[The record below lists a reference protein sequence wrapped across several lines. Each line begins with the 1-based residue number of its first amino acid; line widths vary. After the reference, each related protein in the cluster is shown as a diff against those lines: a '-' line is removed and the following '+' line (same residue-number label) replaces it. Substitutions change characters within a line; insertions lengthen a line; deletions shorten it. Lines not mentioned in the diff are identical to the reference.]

1 MSKYKIIMTGGGTAG
16 HVTPNLA
23 LVPKLKEKGFDIKY
37 IGSKDGIEKEIIKD
51 ANIPYYEISSGKLR
65 RYFDLKNFSDPFKVM
80 KGVLEASKILRKEKP
95 DIIFSKGGFVAV
107 PVVIAASMK
116 NIPVVSH
123 ESDLT
128 PGLANR
134 LSAPFCTKL
143 CVTFRESL
151 NYIKDN
157 KGVLTGTPIREE
169 ILNGSASKG
178 KDICGFK
185 NNKEIILVIGG
196 SLGAKSINDAV
207 RSNLDEILKNY
218 NIIHICGKNNL
229 DKNLNNKSGYVQFE
243 YVKEDLPHLL
253 KAADYIISRAGAN
266 VIFELL
272 ALRKPTLLIPLSK
285 KISRG
290 DQILNANSFKK
301 EGYSLVLDEDEMME
315 NDKSLLLKLDELKEN
330 KNTLIEN
337 MKKSEVNNGV
347 NAILEVIFS
356 SIKLNK

>member
-23 LVPKLKEKGFDIKY
+23 LVPRLKEEGFDIKY

-65 RYFDLKNFSDPFKVM
+65 RYFDIKNFTDPFKVM
-80 KGVLEASKILRKEKP
+80 KGVIEANKIIKKEKP

-116 NIPVVSH
+116 KIPVVSH

-128 PGLANR
+128 PGLANK
-134 LSAPFCTKL
+134 LSAPFCSKL

-151 NYIKDN
+151 NYIKDG
-157 KGVLTGTPIREE
+157 KGVLTGTPIRKE
-169 ILNGSASKG
+169 ILNGSAIKG
-178 KDICGFK
+178 KHICGF
-185 NNKEIILVIGG
+185 NDNKEILLIIGG
-196 SLGAKSINDAV
+196 SLGAKSINEEV
-207 RSNLDEILKNY
+207 RKNIKKLLESF

-229 DKNLNNKSGYVQFE
+229 DKELSNLKGYVQYE
-243 YVKEDLPHLL
+243 YVKEELPHLL
-253 KAADYIISRAGAN
+253 KAADYVISRAGAN

-272 ALRKPTLLIPLSK
+272 ALNKPTLLIPLSK

-290 DQILNANSFKK
+290 DQILNAKSFEK
-301 EGYSLVLDEDEMME
+301 EGYSVVLDEDEMME
-315 NDKSLLLKLDELKEN
+315 NKEMLLTKIKELKE
-330 KNTLIEN
+330 KSSDLI
-337 MKKSEVNNGV
+337 KSMGKSGITNGV
-347 NAILEVIFS
+347 DAILEVIIQS
-356 SIKLNK
+356 MELNK

>member
-1 MSKYKIIMTGGGTAG
+1 MKKYKIIMTGGGTAG

-23 LVPKLKEKGFDIKY
+23 LVPKLKERGFEIKY

-65 RYFDLKNFSDPFKVM
+65 RYFDFKNFSDPFKVM
-80 KGVLEASKILRKEKP
+80 KGVLDASKIIRKEKP

-116 NIPVVSH
+116 KIPVVSH

-128 PGLANR
+128 PGLANK

-157 KGVLTGTPIREE
+157 KGILTGTPIREE
-169 ILNGSASKG
+169 ILNGSATKG
-178 KDICGFK
+178 KEICKFKENKDIL
-185 NNKEIILVIGG
+185 LVIGG
-196 SLGAKSINDAV
+196 SLGAKSINEAV
-207 RSNLDEILKNY
+207 RKNLDELLKSY

-229 DKNLNNKSGYVQFE
+229 DKNLIGKDGYIQFE
-243 YVKEDLPHLL
+243 YVKEELPHLL

-272 ALRKPTLLIPLSK
+272 ALKKPTLLIPLSK

-290 DQILNANSFKK
+290 DQILNANSFSK
-301 EGYSLVLDEDEMME
+301 EGYSLVLDEDEMIE
-315 NDKSLLLKLDELKEN
+315 DKKKLIMKLNELKE
-330 KNTLIEN
+330 KKSILLDN
-337 MKKSEVNNGV
+337 MKKSNANNGV
-347 NAILEVIFS
+347 NAILEVIIN
-356 SIKLNK
+356 SIELNK

>member
-23 LVPKLKEKGFDIKY
+23 LVPRLKEKDFEIKY
-37 IGSKDGIEKEIIKD
+37 IGSKDGIEKEIIGDDK
-51 ANIPYYEISSGKLR
+51 IPYYEISSGKLR
-65 RYFDLKNFSDPFKVM
+65 RYFDVKNFTDPFKVM
-80 KGVLEASKILRKEKP
+80 KGVVEANKILKKEKP
-95 DIIFSKGGFVAV
+95 DVIFSKGGFVAV
-107 PVVIAASMK
+107 PVVIAASMRK
-116 NIPVVSH
+116 IPVVSH

-128 PGLANR
+128 PGLANK

-169 ILNGSASKG
+169 ILKGSSEKG
-178 KDICGFK
+178 KNICGFK
-185 NNKEIILVIGG
+185 DNKEIILVIGG
-196 SLGAKSINDAV
+196 SLGAKSINEAV
-207 RSNLDEILKNY
+207 RKNLNELLKNY

-229 DKNLNNKSGYVQFE
+229 EKSLNGIKGYLQFE
-243 YVKEDLPHLL
+243 YVKDELPHLL

-272 ALRKPTLLIPLSK
+272 ALNKPTLLIPLSK

-290 DQILNANSFKK
+290 DQILNASSFEK
-301 EGYSLVLDEDEMME
+301 EGYSIVLDEDEMME
-315 NDKSLLLKLDELKEN
+315 KEEKLIIKLNELKE
-330 KNTLIEN
+330 KKSILINN
-337 MKKSEVNNGV
+337 MKNSGVSNGV
-347 NAILEVIFS
+347 ESILGVIIK
-356 SIKLNK
+356 SIELNK